1 MYRDKIIQVT
11 PVLGHIRVCALP
23 IVLLG
28 SVSHITKLEVWHHDS
43 DSAESDSKLF
53 KFSPLTSES
62 FLPVKQIRVQSNM
75 LKQKNLKILKF
86 CIQTS

>member
-28 SVSHITKLEVWHHDS
+28 SVSHITKLEVWQS